1 MKAGFKIYAEY
12 KTLFCRMKEKIF
24 WMNLAQ
30 SINILTSMAV
40 SIAFAR
46 LTSQSVYGQF
56 VFVLSLMSL
65 ISLVGMPGVRTKIFK
80 SVSQG
85 NENFYTDATKFSF
98 LWSLVGIPFLIMLG
112 MYFYISNQ
120 RFTGIA
126 LISSSL
132 FFPFMYSL
140 KNWKNFL
147 KAKEDFQGFVLNELS
162 ISVTRS
168 VLIIGLLLLWPQN
181 LLLILL
187 AYFFC
192 TSLLNSYFFIKSL
205 KKLELDGAE
214 IKWRRDS
221 YEYTLL
227 NLTSYTFTKIDRILI
242 GLFLPL
248 NQVAIYD
255 ISMKIVNAV
264 FKFIK
269 SSIEAILPSFFKDEI
284 KFSKFYL
291 IFLTLFLV
299 PLFLYPIIDQII
311 LLLFS
316 SNYSDSIIYARIYAF
331 AIPFYFLSYISVQAL
346 VKEDMSREVNKS
358 KIGSLAIF
366 ILTSTILIP
375 KLGVLGAVAS
385 SLAYYPIQ
393 SCFCLFYFL
402 KSKHQS
408 EETKDPESLVLS

>member
-1 MKAGFKIYAEY
+1 
-12 KTLFCRMKEKIF
+12 
-24 WMNLAQ
+24 
-30 SINILTSMAV
+30 
-40 SIAFAR
+40 
-46 LTSQSVYGQF
+46 
-56 VFVLSLMSL
+56 
-65 ISLVGMPGVRTKIFK
+65 
-80 SVSQG
+80 
-85 NENFYTDATKFSF
+85 
-98 LWSLVGIPFLIMLG
+98 
-112 MYFYISNQ
+112 
-120 RFTGIA
+120 
-126 LISSSL
+126 
-132 FFPFMYSL
+132 
-140 KNWKNFL
+140 
-147 KAKEDFQGFVLNELS
+147 
-162 ISVTRS
+162 
-168 VLIIGLLLLWPQN
+168 
-181 LLLILL
+181 
-187 AYFFC
+187 
-192 TSLLNSYFFIKSL
+192 
-205 KKLELDGAE
+205 
-214 IKWRRDS
+214 
-221 YEYTLL
+221 
-227 NLTSYTFTKIDRILI
+227 LTSYTFTKIDRILI

-393 SCFCLFYFL
+393 SCFCLFYF
-402 KSKHQS
+402 
-408 EETKDPESLVLS
+408 